1 MILFYRIASDFADH
15 SEAALAGDKNLLAN
29 PINAYLYM
37 KRFTL
42 DWDKEVA
49 PNFQSDPESG
59 NHIEKMVYTNFEERQ
74 YLYMYNYVILQQLM
88 HFHWFLCWFS
98 YFEKKF
104 MGFWFYSLATL
115 RISKIKLFVTLIFL
129 SSRKDQISVTKITLK

>member
-1 MILFYRIASDFADH
+1 MGDFIFYRIASNFADH

-59 NHIEKMVYTNFEERQ
+59 NHDNEKMVYANIEE
-74 YLYMYNYVILQQLM
+74 
-88 HFHWFLCWFS
+88 H
-98 YFEKKF
+98 
-104 MGFWFYSLATL
+104 
-115 RISKIKLFVTLIFL
+115 
-129 SSRKDQISVTKITLK
+129 